1 MKKTTLGCFL
11 FLAGMLS
18 TALLLSGSMSSDL
31 TINGQISFWKTLSA
45 YGLIPAFYLFMIIAA
60 VGLVMAIIGLIDKK

>member
-31 TINGQISFWKTLSA
+31 TINGPNFVLENLICIRSDPRFLSFYDYSRCRPCD
-45 YGLIPAFYLFMIIAA
+45 GHHR
-60 VGLVMAIIGLIDKK
+60 VDR